1 MGSGTGPVRPGVAAE
16 PVAPARSSLLVGD
29 LSSVSQVH
37 KPRSAT
43 VRVGRAP
50 DNDIVIEDLTVSWH
64 HAELRGD
71 AATGFELADLGS
83 FNGTFVNGVQTERAR
98 VQDGDV
104 ISIGHHRLHLIGGT
118 LEEYVDT
125 GDIRF
130 EVSGLTVRLPNG
142 TTLIDDVDFSLDQRN
157 LMAVVGPSGAG
168 KSTLLNALTGFRPA
182 QEGTVLYDGRD
193 LYASYADLR
202 QRIGYVPQD
211 DILHTELTVR
221 KALEYA
227 ARLRF
232 PPDVD
237 PHQRTERIT
246 EVIDEMGLG
255 ARANVA
261 ISRLSGG
268 QRKRASVAIELLTKP
283 SLLFLD
289 EPTSGLDPGYERT
302 LTELLRELADGGRTI
317 VVVTHSVQSLDLC
330 DRIIFLAPGGRT
342 AYFGPPNDAPQYFE
356 AETYARIFG
365 MLEEGADQDW
375 TAKFQQT
382 AAYRRYVAEPLE
394 QRDLSEAAA
403 LPARSDA
410 APPRRQGWWRQFI
423 TLTRRYLSVIGSDR
437 KVVLALALQAP
448 ILGLLMLA
456 ALPTGELRP
465 LGPSELARLSAATSV
480 LAVLVIGVTGLGISN
495 SIREIVKET
504 AVYRRERAVGLS
516 ITAYVMSKA
525 AVLSLITGAQAAV
538 LVLIGIQRQG
548 GGWGSALFE
557 PAQLELAAGFVMAGL
572 AAMALGLLVSAIS
585 SNADRAISLLPV
597 LLILQLIVSGAFK
610 DVLEKPILREIS
622 YVSSA
627 QWGFSAGA
635 ATIDLNELQAFNDC
649 LSADLS
655 LGSQKDIEELL
666 GCSVLERVNDS
677 DESLAQLEDTLVDA
691 GLSRAE
697 ASELIREAQA
707 SQDDVPRVAM
717 DDEPPL
723 RFWDQTP
730 ADWLTNMGIL
740 TGMTLIGIFGSVWA
754 LRRRDPDV
762 LSGG

>member
-1 MGSGTGPVRPGVAAE
+1 M
-16 PVAPARSSLLVGD
+16 
-29 LSSVSQVH
+29 
-37 KPRSAT
+37 
-43 VRVGRAP
+43 
-50 DNDIVIEDLTVSWH
+50 
-64 HAELRGD
+64 
-71 AATGFELADLGS
+71 
-83 FNGTFVNGVQTERAR
+83 
-98 VQDGDV
+98 
-104 ISIGHHRLHLIGGT
+104 
-118 LEEYVDT
+118 
-125 GDIRF
+125 
-130 EVSGLTVRLPNG
+130 
-142 TTLIDDVDFSLDQRN
+142 
-157 LMAVVGPSGAG
+157 
-168 KSTLLNALTGFRPA
+168 
-182 QEGTVLYDGRD
+182 
-193 LYASYADLR
+193 
-202 QRIGYVPQD
+202 
-211 DILHTELTVR
+211 
-221 KALEYA
+221 
-227 ARLRF
+227 
-232 PPDVD
+232 
-237 PHQRTERIT
+237 
-246 EVIDEMGLG
+246 
-255 ARANVA
+255 
-261 ISRLSGG
+261 
-268 QRKRASVAIELLTKP
+268 
-283 SLLFLD
+283 
-289 EPTSGLDPGYERT
+289 
-302 LTELLRELADGGRTI
+302 
-317 VVVTHSVQSLDLC
+317 
-330 DRIIFLAPGGRT
+330 
-342 AYFGPPNDAPQYFE
+342 
-356 AETYARIFG
+356 
-365 MLEEGADQDW
+365 
-375 TAKFQQT
+375 
-382 AAYRRYVAEPLE
+382 
-394 QRDLSEAAA
+394 
-403 LPARSDA
+403 
-410 APPRRQGWWRQFI
+410 
-423 TLTRRYLSVIGSDR
+423 
-437 KVVLALALQAP
+437 
-448 ILGLLMLA
+448 
-456 ALPTGELRP
+456 
-465 LGPSELARLSAATSV
+465 